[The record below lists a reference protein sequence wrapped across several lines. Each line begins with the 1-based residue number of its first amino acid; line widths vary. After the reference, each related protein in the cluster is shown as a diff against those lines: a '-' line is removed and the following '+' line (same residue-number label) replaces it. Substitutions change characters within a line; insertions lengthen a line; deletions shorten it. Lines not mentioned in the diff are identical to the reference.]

1 MQIET
6 NGGIFRIYW
15 LVRRMQAEI
24 QCMSAI
30 LAKARNEGNYDD
42 IADSTCSSS
51 LKAMSEYLD
60 VIPCILDD
68 SVVERPF

>member
-30 LAKARNEGNYDD
+30 LAKARNEGIIDNV
-42 IADSTCSSS
+42 AGETCSDS
-51 LKAMSEYLD
+51 LKVMSEYIE
-60 VIPCILDD
+60 VIPCIVDD
-68 SVVERPF
+68 SVDGSPF